1 MALKGLGAWDTVS
14 PRVVWIN
21 DALTAKL
28 GPGWH
33 ASMIDAWWFKVI
45 CLLIAGWLLFRIG
58 SLSQQAEQRAGKEI
72 AAISASLAEREAALL
87 MRAMEIPSRMAQY
100 WAKEQQHRMAVNQ
113 IESLARCADS
123 FKGMMEQMKGGGPQ
137 MRWVGQPDSLDN
149 QAGAWSAELASAYLY
164 LTGVKTD
171 TGQLQRESPN
181 VQIDVSS
188 TQRPRSGIFEPELN
202 QHYFDVHAANY
213 VIMQGQLAAIKN
225 VEQGILQNLNVARLE
240 IERLSGIR

>member
-1 MALKGLGAWDTVS
+1 MEQVERLPSHLWRGIRRHPFQAVSVVGLVGVALNGLGAWDTVS

-28 GPGWH
+28 GPGWQ

-100 WAKEQQHRMAVNQ
+100 
-113 IESLARCADS
+113 
-123 FKGMMEQMKGGGPQ
+123 
-137 MRWVGQPDSLDN
+137 
-149 QAGAWSAELASAYLY
+149 
-164 LTGVKTD
+164 
-171 TGQLQRESPN
+171 
-181 VQIDVSS
+181 
-188 TQRPRSGIFEPELN
+188 
-202 QHYFDVHAANY
+202 
-213 VIMQGQLAAIKN
+213 
-225 VEQGILQNLNVARLE
+225 
-240 IERLSGIR
+240 